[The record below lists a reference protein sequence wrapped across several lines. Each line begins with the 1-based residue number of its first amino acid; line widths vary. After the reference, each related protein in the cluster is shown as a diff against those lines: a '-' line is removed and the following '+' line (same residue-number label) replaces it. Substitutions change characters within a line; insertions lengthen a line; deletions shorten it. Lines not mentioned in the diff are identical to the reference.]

1 MKIGATYHFLL
12 AMLLAGC
19 GTPSAT
25 VQTSRGEQLMLLGFD
40 PVAYFTDGKPV
51 RGKHTLPATVEGR
64 TYYFASPEHRAAF
77 QATPAKYEP
86 QYGGFCSNGAPYAV
100 KLGSDPTQFE
110 IRGGRLF
117 IFGDI
122 QGHEMWL
129 LDWQE
134 NILHAD
140 ELWPSIRDKGYR
152 GQTLKAWIFKVP
164 WYRTTPE
171 LMTRWHAAHPGES
184 FIHYPGRNVPYDTGG
199 FFNNI
204 VLKYPGWRA
213 REGFGQPA
221 LGVPGEPDDP
231 GMSPSVLGEGK

>member
-1 MKIGATYHFLL
+1 MQILKIGATSLFLCAL
-12 AMLLAGC
+12 TLLAGC

-25 VQTSRGEQLMLLGFD
+25 VKTSRGEDLMLLGFD

-51 RGKHTLPATVEGR
+51 RGKHTLPATVDGR
-64 TYYFASPEHRAAF
+64 TYYFATPEHRAAF
-77 QATPAKYEP
+77 QQSPAKYEP

-110 IRGGRLF
+110 IRDARLF
-117 IFGDI
+117 IFGDV

-129 LDWQE
+129 LDWQD
-134 NILHAD
+134 NIRHAD

-152 GQTLKAWIFKVP
+152 AQTLKAWIFKVP

-171 LMTRWHAAHPGES
+171 LMARWRAAHPGEV
-184 FIHYPGRNVPYDTGG
+184 IHYPGRTEPYDTGG
-199 FFNNI
+199 FFNNM

-213 REGFGQPA
+213 REGFSQPA

-231 GMSPSVLGEGK
+231 EMKK